1 MYTKLYRRIGKL
13 FLSICALMSVTAG
26 YEAVAAPVSGG
37 GEALS
42 TAGQTD
48 GTTVT
53 GVVTDDQG
61 EPLIGASVLI
71 KGTTTGSITDIDGK
85 FSIDIPAE
93 GATIEISYIGFISQD
108 ITVTDQDNL
117 SVTLQPDTRLLD

>member
-13 FLSICALMSVTAG
+13 FFSICALMSATAA
-26 YEAVAAPVSGG
+26 YDAVAAPVSGG
-37 GEALS
+37 GYAS
-42 TAGQTD
+42 YTASQTD
-48 GTTVT
+48 VTSVT

-85 FSIDIPAE
+85 FSIDIPVE
-93 GATIEISYIGFISQD
+93 GAVIEISYIGFITQE
-108 ITVTDQDNL
+108 ITEIVSGAKAQK
-117 SVTLQPDTRLLD
+117 RK